1 MTASQG
7 FSSVF
12 THGDWMIGKEVSP
25 RCAKSRI
32 ILLSGQVYPGIQ
44 TFISDSLAFSLEQ
57 PWGPRGELGKRR

>member
-1 MTASQG
+1 MSASQG

-32 ILLSGQVYPGIQ
+32 ILLSGQVYAGIQ
-44 TFISDSLAFSLEQ
+44 IFISDSLAFSLE
-57 PWGPRGELGKRR
+57 